1 LVELETN
8 AAWDVGLQT
17 GPPSQGPH
25 RSVLPHLVAKTPP
38 LQDSDDAVLGTVCP
52 LPRLLVLDVAG
63 AKRLLE
69 VRKGLRRIPT
79 GVHVVQR
86 KQKYVHEGYY
96 A

>member
-1 LVELETN
+1 MVAQP
-8 AAWDVGLQT
+8 AALHDG
-17 GPPSQGPH
+17 H
-25 RSVLPHLVAKTPP
+25 
-38 LQDSDDAVLGTVCP
+38 DAVLGAIGP
-52 LPRLLVLDVAG
+52 FRGLLVLDVGG

-69 VRKGLRRIPT
+69 VHEGLRRIPT